1 MADLDALRR
10 DAEPS
15 RDDPSAQGAAAQ
27 KSAARG
33 IARWGLLEVAWRWRE
48 MIFAQGERHDR
59 RAVPCGVGKIIAPGD
74 LVAPR
79 DHGPLPV
86 ARLKNALMRA
96 ASLSRTS
103 R

>member
-1 MADLDALRR
+1 MADLDAFRR

-48 MIFAQGERHDR
+48 IVVAQGKRDDR
-59 RAVPCGVGKIIAPGD
+59 RAVPGAAKIIAPGD

-86 ARLKNALMRA
+86 ARLKNAFMRA
-96 ASLSRTS
+96 ASRSRTA

>member
-1 MADLDALRR
+1 MADLDAFRR

-15 RDDPSAQGAAAQ
+15 RDDPTAQGAAAQ
-27 KSAARG
+27 KSPARG
-33 IARWGLLEVAWRWRE
+33 IARGGLPQVARRRRE
-48 MIFAQGERHDR
+48 IIFAQGERHDR
-59 RAVPCGVGKIIAPGD
+59 RDLRRPAKFLAPGD
-74 LVAPR
+74 LVAPA

-96 ASLSRTS
+96 ASRSRTS

>member
-1 MADLDALRR
+1 MADLDDFRR

-33 IARWGLLEVAWRWRE
+33 IARRGLLEVAWRWRE
-48 MIFAQGERHDR
+48 MILVQGERDDG
-59 RAVPCGVGKIIAPGD
+59 RAFPRPTKFITPRD
-74 LVAPR
+74 LVAPG

-96 ASLSRTS
+96 ASRSRTA

>member
-1 MADLDALRR
+1 MADLDAFRR

-15 RDDPSAQGAAAQ
+15 RDGASGRGAATQ

-59 RAVPCGVGKIIAPGD
+59 GAFRRPASFIAPGD
-74 LVAPR
+74 LVAPGN
-79 DHGPLPV
+79 HGPLPV

-96 ASLSRTS
+96 ASRSRTA

>member
-15 RDDPSAQGAAAQ
+15 GDDPSAQGAAAQ

-59 RAVPCGVGKIIAPGD
+59 RAVPGAAKIIAPGD
-74 LVAPR
+74 LVAPG

-86 ARLKNALMRA
+86 VRLKNALMRA